1 MYGIPWMGS
10 VPDELDQLTR
20 LANEDLIKPTEALI
34 SLLYQSV
41 ALRDSRHSNQLG
53 DSSKFFFFFWE
64 GFREEHLSN

>member
-1 MYGIPWMGS
+1 MLWMVS
-10 VPDELDQLTR
+10 VPAELDQLTR
-20 LANEDLIKPTEALI
+20 LASEDLIKPTEALI

-53 DSSKFFFFFWE
+53 DSSEFFFFWGE